1 MTDRLAAL
9 RAMVNRDGAEVQLAE
24 FAERWRDDALVM
36 DKWFNLQALS
46 RRPGALSRVQQLTE
60 HTAFSIRNPNKVIA
74 LELGVSESTV
84 KVHRHNVMNKMRFR
98 SLPELALAMQR
109 LKTAS

>member
-1 MTDRLAAL
+1 MATQG
-9 RAMVNRDGAEVQLAE
+9 M
-24 FAERWRDDALVM
+24 
-36 DKWFNLQALS
+36 
-46 RRPGALSRVQQLTE
+46 
-60 HTAFSIRNPNKVIA
+60 PNKVIA